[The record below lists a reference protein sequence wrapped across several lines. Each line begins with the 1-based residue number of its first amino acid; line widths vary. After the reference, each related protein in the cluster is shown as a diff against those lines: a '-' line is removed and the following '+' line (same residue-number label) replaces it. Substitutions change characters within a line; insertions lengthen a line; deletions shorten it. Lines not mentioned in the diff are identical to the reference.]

1 MGLDGEGCVLKSLS
15 GTSDK
20 HSCMWGDSGG
30 AEHGRLEMEQQ
41 LHGRCVC

>member
-20 HSCMWGDSGG
+20 HSCMWSDGGG
-30 AEHGRLEMEQQ
+30 AGQGCLEMEQQ
-41 LHGRCVC
+41 LLGRCVC